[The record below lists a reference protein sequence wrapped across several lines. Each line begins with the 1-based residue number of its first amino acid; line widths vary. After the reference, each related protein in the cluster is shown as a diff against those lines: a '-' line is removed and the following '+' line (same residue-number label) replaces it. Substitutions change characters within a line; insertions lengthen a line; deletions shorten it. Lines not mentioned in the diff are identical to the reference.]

1 MTAATTGPEALN
13 PSQRLGW
20 IDLMRLSLFQ
30 ACLGTLA
37 VVFTG
42 MFNRILITEL
52 AFPALL
58 AGGGLAFEQ
67 LVSPSRVLFG
77 HLSDSRS
84 WFGAHRTPYILLGAV
99 GICLLAALSVPISF
113 AVREAITSGSVALG
127 TAGVLAFCGL
137 FAAYGLCTSLA
148 STSYLALVIDRS
160 SEEERPRCIG
170 IIWAMLTVGIVVGAI
185 VISVATRSMDGIETP
200 ELLQPLLQSFM
211 QRVALAVLLLTLL
224 AILGMERRR
233 SNTGETAMQD
243 LVTLNDAWA
252 VITSSRQ
259 ILVFFGF
266 LVLYTLGL
274 FLQDPI
280 LESFA
285 AEVFGMPIS
294 KTTLLNA
301 YWGSGTLVGLLF
313 AGLWFTPKV
322 GKLATARIGCW
333 LVVLSLALLLLTGWL
348 EAMRFLPAVMV
359 LFGLAA
365 GIGTNSALTL
375 MLDLT
380 LPAMAGTFVGIWGLA
395 QALSRALGKVGGGGL
410 LDLGRRL
417 FPDQGPFS
425 GFALVFGVEIVVMI
439 AAALVLNHLS
449 VRQFRSATA
458 QRLETVLL
466 AEIEG

>member
-1 MTAATTGPEALN
+1 MNAARDSADAVGKK
-13 PSQRLGW
+13 QKLGW
-20 IDLMRLSLFQ
+20 LDLFRLSLFQ

-77 HLSDSRS
+77 HLSDSRP
-84 WFGAHRTPYILLGAV
+84 WIGLHRTPYILIGSL
-99 GICLLAALSVPISF
+99 GICLLASLSVPISF
-113 AVREAITSGSVALG
+113 AVREAINNGSTALSI
-127 TAGVLAFCGL
+127 AGVLAFCGL
-137 FAAYGLCTSLA
+137 FAAYGVCTSLA

-160 SEEERPRCIG
+160 SEKERPRCIG

-185 VISVATRSMDGIETP
+185 VISIATRSMDGVETP
-200 ELLQPLLQSFM
+200 DLLQPLLQSFM
-211 QRVALAVLLLTLL
+211 QRVSLAVLVLTLV
-224 AILGMERRR
+224 AIWGMERRR
-233 SNTGETAMQD
+233 GRAGETPIQD
-243 LVTLNDAWA
+243 LVTLRDAWA

-259 ILVFFGF
+259 ILVFFAF

-285 AEVFGMPIS
+285 AEVFGLPIS
-294 KTTLLNA
+294 QTTLLNA

-322 GKLATARIGCW
+322 GQMATARIGCW
-333 LVVLSLALLLLTGWL
+333 LVVLSLSLLVITGWL
-348 EAMRFLPAVMV
+348 QAMRFLPAVMV

-395 QALSRALGKVGGGGL
+395 QALSRAVGKVGGGGL

-425 GFALVFGVEIVVMI
+425 CFALVFGVEIAVMI
-439 AAALVLNHLS
+439 GAVLVLNRLS
-449 VRQFRSATA
+449 VRQFREVTA
-458 QRLETVLL
+458 QRLDTVLM
-466 AEIEG
+466 AEVEG